1 MNELTTAIAL
11 LMLPGIV
18 SVTICDRIASHSEW
32 TPFKFGIYIFMLGI
46 LSYTA
51 MQVLVYVYD
60 FCRWAFTSNLQWYH
74 LDVWNIL
81 SDKRSAYNITEIF
94 WSVII
99 SIPVAFAVT
108 GIVNY
113 KVLNRIGQWMR
124 VTLKYGD
131 ENLYSYYL
139 NLKEVEWVWV
149 RDPINDLTYQGKVS
163 QFSENK
169 SIQELVLSD
178 VSVYSYL
185 NSKLQYEVPSL
196 YLTKKHGE
204 MIIEA
209 VPSERMENNYGQKKN
224 VD

>member
-18 SVTICDRIASHSEW
+18 SVTICDRIAFHSEW
-32 TPFKFGIYIFMLGI
+32 SPLKFGIYIFLLGI

-60 FCRWAFTSNLQWYH
+60 IFGWLITRNLQWYH
-74 LDVWNIL
+74 LDVWKQL
-81 SDKRSAYNITEIF
+81 SDKRSADNITEIF

-124 VTLKYGD
+124 VTFKYGD

-149 RDPINDLTYQGKVS
+149 RDPTNDLTYQGKVS

-185 NSKLQYEVPSL
+185 DSKLQYEVPSL

-209 VPSERMENNYGQKKN
+209 VPSERMENNDGQKKN

>member
-1 MNELTTAIAL
+1 
-11 LMLPGIV
+11 
-18 SVTICDRIASHSEW
+18 
-32 TPFKFGIYIFMLGI
+32 
-46 LSYTA
+46 
-51 MQVLVYVYD
+51 
-60 FCRWAFTSNLQWYH
+60 
-74 LDVWNIL
+74 
-81 SDKRSAYNITEIF
+81 
-94 WSVII
+94 
-99 SIPVAFAVT
+99 
-108 GIVNY
+108 
-113 KVLNRIGQWMR
+113 MR